1 MSPAGATPVASRVLV
16 VGSDA
21 DVAIALHLHLDRAGY
36 AVYCLPG
43 PGELEAIM
51 RVVAPHAVVL
61 LLPAAP
67 DASWGTALTAAAGA
81 AKVGV
86 RVVMVGPARE
96 IVEPLAAVAGAERAV
111 SRAEVLA
118 RPLVVV
124 ERSVGGGYLGQPGG
138 HAAAAR
144 PPAPA
149 AAPAAIPPP
158 AIPPAAAPP
167 APLPAAPALSDPGT
181 QPPLRGPPAPPV
193 DLMSLIDEELVD
205 EPRSRPV
212 PARVEVNVSLVSE
225 HNFYV
230 GPTRRIDSGGVFIAT
245 AMPPQ
250 VGTRLQVRLGLADGR
265 KIDLEGEVAF
275 VREKNATTG
284 RQPTGCGVR
293 LLGLPGWASDAIDR
307 FVLARQPIVYTPR

>member
-1 MSPAGATPVASRVLV
+1 VSPAGATPVASRVLV

-21 DVAIALHLHLDRAGY
+21 DVAIALHLHLGRAGY

-51 RVVAPHAVVL
+51 RAVAPHAVVL

-67 DASWGTALTAAAGA
+67 DATWGGALTSAASA
-81 AKVGV
+81 ARVGV

-96 IVEPLAAVAGAERAV
+96 IVEPLAAVAGAERAF
-111 SRAEVLA
+111 SRAEVLG
-118 RPLVVV
+118 RPLAVM
-124 ERSVGGGYLGQPGG
+124 ERAVGGGLTGQP
-138 HAAAAR
+138 AAR
-144 PPAPA
+144 APDLAPA
-149 AAPAAIPPP
+149 SPPPP
-158 AIPPAAAPP
+158 AAPPP
-167 APLPAAPALSDPGT
+167 APLGFAAPPGPAQAPALAESGS
-181 QPPLRGPPAPPV
+181 QPPLRGPASPPV
-193 DLMSLIDEELVD
+193 DLMTLIDEELVD

-245 AMPPQ
+245 AMPPP

-265 KIDLEGEVAF
+265 KIDLDGEVAF

-293 LLGLPGWASDAIDR
+293 LLGVPGWASDAIDR
-307 FVLARQPIVYTPR
+307 FVMARQPIVYTPR

>member
-1 MSPAGATPVASRVLV
+1 VSPAGATPVASRVLV

-21 DVAIALHLHLDRAGY
+21 DVAIALHLHLERAGY

-43 PGELEAIM
+43 PLELEAIM

-61 LLPAAP
+61 LLPASP
-67 DASWGTALTAAAGA
+67 DATWGNALTSAAGA

-96 IVEPLAAVAGAERAV
+96 IVEPLAAVAGAERAL

-124 ERSVGGGYLGQPGG
+124 ERSVGAGLIGQP
-138 HAAAAR
+138 
-144 PPAPA
+144 
-149 AAPAAIPPP
+149 AAPAPLPRQAPPP
-158 AIPPAAAPP
+158 PGPSAPAAPP
-167 APLPAAPALSDPGT
+167 ALSEPGS
-181 QPPLRGPPAPPV
+181 QPPMRGPPSPPV

-245 AMPPQ
+245 AMPPG

-307 FVLARQPIVYTPR
+307 FVLARQPIVYAPR

>member
-21 DVAIALHLHLDRAGY
+21 DVAIALHLHLERAGY

-43 PGELEAIM
+43 PAELEAIM

-61 LLPAAP
+61 LLPASP
-67 DASWGTALTAAAGA
+67 DATWGGALTAAAGA

-96 IVEPLAAVAGAERAV
+96 IVEPLAAVAGAERAL
-111 SRAEVLA
+111 SRAEVLG
-118 RPLVVV
+118 RPLLVV
-124 ERSVGGGYLGQPGG
+124 ERAVGSGLLGQPGAG
-138 HAAAAR
+138 AAAATVPPPR
-144 PPAPA
+144 PPP
-149 AAPAAIPPP
+149 PQPGPPP
-158 AIPPAAAPP
+158 SLA
-167 APLPAAPALSDPGT
+167 DPGS
-181 QPPLRGPPAPPV
+181 QPPMRTPPSPPV

-205 EPRSRPV
+205 EPKARPV

-245 AMPPQ
+245 AMPPS

-307 FVLARQPIVYTPR
+307 FVLARQPIVYAPR